1 MNKLCIKNNNKECMD
16 RINKNLECCIDDAQ
30 EEYDLL
36 APVFDIISDDFSS
49 STINKNTFSKVMY
62 VTTMIG
68 YQNTDDKDI
77 VHEILKGSY
86 FLYSTKDE
94 DYSEHWNTL
103 STSFLKE
110 VLKWLE
116 IKLFKSTIP
125 LDNFLKSIESDVIT
139 IINFLDT
146 SKTEDDFEDCLFF

>member
-1 MNKLCIKNNNKECMD
+1 MNKLCIKNNNKKCRV

-36 APVFDIISDDFSS
+36 APVFDIVSDDFSNN
-49 STINKNTFSKVMY
+49 TINKNTFSKVMY
-62 VTTMIG
+62 MTTMLG
-68 YQNTDDKDI
+68 YQNSEDKDI
-77 VHEILKGSY
+77 IYEILKGAY
-86 FLYSTKDE
+86 FLYNTKGE
-94 DYSEHWNTL
+94 DYSDHWDTL

-116 IKLFKSTIP
+116 IKLFRSTVP
-125 LDNFLKSIESDVIT
+125 LDNFLKSIESDVVT

-146 SKTEDDFEDCLFF
+146 SKIEDDFEDCLFF